1 MHALTRCQL
10 VEIRA
15 GVSGGETAVAR
26 RLVWSARSTWG
37 DGLIRQVDSAVGN
50 RVDLGI
56 VGQGHEE
63 LVAHG

>member
-1 MHALTRCQL
+1 M
-10 VEIRA
+10 
-15 GVSGGETAVAR
+15 ETAVAR
-26 RLVWSARSTWG
+26 QLVWSARSTWG